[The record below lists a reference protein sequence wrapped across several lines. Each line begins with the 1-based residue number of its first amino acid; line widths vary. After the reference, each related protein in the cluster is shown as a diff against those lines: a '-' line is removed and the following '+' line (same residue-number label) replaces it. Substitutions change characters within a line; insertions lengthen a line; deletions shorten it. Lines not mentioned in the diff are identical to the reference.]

1 MLDNPAGSERPH
13 ICGRMIICSHCK
25 TANPDFAE
33 NCSKCSAV
41 LTAPDSETMEMV
53 DATVIR
59 PGSDLGTRY
68 HIEALLG
75 QGGMGRVYKA
85 QDRELNR
92 TVAIKVVRE
101 GVVADANALKR
112 FKQELL
118 LASKISH
125 KHILRIHDLGE
136 VNGVK
141 FITMAFVEGQD
152 LHQIIRD
159 NPKLPLDRVVKFA
172 TQLAEALA
180 AAHGED
186 VVHRDLKP
194 QNILVDGNDQIY
206 VSDFGLAKSFA
217 DGAVGMTQTGAF
229 LGTPRY
235 MSPEQVEGKPTDGRS
250 DLYAYGLILYEMA
263 TGDVPFT
270 GDSTLGVMYQRIKE
284 KPKSPKLVNPSLP
297 NWLVQIIMRCLERDP
312 NDRYQNAYEILADLK
327 AAQSPGGASRVVSRS
342 GSSIQIV
349 LPEFASRRWTWVVGG
364 IVAVVLVAL
373 ALPPIRHFIFNRS
386 ISGVVSTIAGVPPI
400 SSGRFVA
407 VLPLQIL
414 GGSSQLDYVAKGIQD
429 ALSAKLFQIKDL
441 RVAPDDAADQVN
453 QNQPLLKIARALGA
467 NLLVQG
473 TLQSAGEK
481 MRIIMSIQDVADN
494 KQLWTYEFDGVVGD
508 LFTLEDQIYAQLIK
522 GLDVNPT
529 NDELASAEARPTNNV
544 AAYDLYLRGRNSL
557 RGHDAKSIQG
567 ALDYFEQA
575 LKADQGFALAFTGL
589 ADASLRM
596 YKVQNDSLWT
606 QKALVAAQRAQ
617 QLNDK
622 LPEVHATLGSVY
634 AATGKYSE
642 AVAELNRALLLAP
655 NSDEFYRR
663 IGEAY
668 LESGNNA
675 EAVSAFQK
683 AIKLNPYY
691 WVNQNALGRAYAHLA
706 DYPKALD
713 AFQQVAALEPDI
725 DAGFENVGNM
735 YLQQGNYQQSIP
747 YFQKALQIEPYFTTY
762 SNLGTSYFFL
772 KQYAN
777 AVPMFEKAVALN
789 PKDADVILN
798 LADAYEGAGQ
808 PDKARATYQQAIAA
822 GFKEL
827 QTNPQ
832 DAGVMVDIGL
842 SYAKTDDAAQ
852 ALKFIRQARS
862 IDKTNVDYIY
872 AEAQVHAILKQV
884 PEALKS
890 LREAFEKHYPAE
902 FAAGDD
908 DLKNLNG
915 NSEFAQLVKQYSGA
929 RH

>member
-1 MLDNPAGSERPH
+1 
-13 ICGRMIICSHCK
+13 
-25 TANPDFAE
+25 
-33 NCSKCSAV
+33 
-41 LTAPDSETMEMV
+41 
-53 DATVIR
+53 
-59 PGSDLGTRY
+59 
-68 HIEALLG
+68 
-75 QGGMGRVYKA
+75 
-85 QDRELNR
+85 
-92 TVAIKVVRE
+92 
-101 GVVADANALKR
+101 
-112 FKQELL
+112 
-118 LASKISH
+118 
-125 KHILRIHDLGE
+125 RI
-136 VNGVK
+136 
-141 FITMAFVEGQD
+141 
-152 LHQIIRD
+152 
-159 NPKLPLDRVVKFA
+159 
-172 TQLAEALA
+172 
-180 AAHGED
+180 
-186 VVHRDLKP
+186 
-194 QNILVDGNDQIY
+194 
-206 VSDFGLAKSFA
+206 
-217 DGAVGMTQTGAF
+217 
-229 LGTPRY
+229 
-235 MSPEQVEGKPTDGRS
+235 
-250 DLYAYGLILYEMA
+250 
-263 TGDVPFT
+263 
-270 GDSTLGVMYQRIKE
+270 
-284 KPKSPKLVNPSLP
+284 
-297 NWLVQIIMRCLERDP
+297 
-312 NDRYQNAYEILADLK
+312 
-327 AAQSPGGASRVVSRS
+327 
-342 GSSIQIV
+342 
-349 LPEFASRRWTWVVGG
+349 
-364 IVAVVLVAL
+364 
-373 ALPPIRHFIFNRS
+373 
-386 ISGVVSTIAGVPPI
+386 
-400 SSGRFVA
+400 
-407 VLPLQIL
+407 
-414 GGSSQLDYVAKGIQD
+414 
-429 ALSAKLFQIKDL
+429 
-441 RVAPDDAADQVN
+441 APDDAADQVN

-473 TLQSAGEK
+473 TLQSAGDK

-494 KQLWTYEFDGVVGD
+494 RQLWTHEFDGVVGD
-508 LFTLEDQIYAQLIK
+508 LFTLEDQIYAQLIA
-522 GLDVNPT
+522 GLNVNPT

-557 RGHDAKSIQG
+557 RGHDSKSIQA
-567 ALDYFEQA
+567 ALDYFDQA
-575 LKADQGFALAFTGL
+575 LKTDPGFALAFTGL

-596 YKVQNDSLWT
+596 YKVQNDPLWT

-642 AVAELNRALLLAP
+642 AVAELNRALSLAP

-663 IGEAY
+663 IGEVY

-675 EAVSAFQK
+675 EAVATFQK

-706 DYPKALD
+706 DYPRALD
-713 AFQQVAALEPDI
+713 AFQQVAVLEPDI

-735 YLQQGNYQQSIP
+735 YLQQGKYEQSIP

-777 AVPMFEKAVALN
+777 AVPMFEKAAALN

-798 LADAYEGAGQ
+798 LADAYAGAGQ
-808 PDKARATYQQAIAA
+808 PDKARATYQQTIAA

-842 SYAKTDDAAQ
+842 SYAKIDNGAQ

-890 LREAFEKHYPAE
+890 LHEAFEKHYPAE

-915 NSEFAQLVKQYSGA
+915 NSQFAQLIKEYSGT

>member
-1 MLDNPAGSERPH
+1 MA
-13 ICGRMIICSHCK
+13 
-25 TANPDFAE
+25 
-33 NCSKCSAV
+33 
-41 LTAPDSETMEMV
+41 DSETMEMV
-53 DATVIR
+53 DATVVR

-68 HIEALLG
+68 HIESLLG

-85 QDRELNR
+85 HDRELNR

-101 GVVADANALKR
+101 GVMGDASALKR

-159 NPKLPLDRVVKFA
+159 NPKLPLDRAVKFA

-180 AAHGED
+180 AAHAED

-217 DGAVGMTQTGAF
+217 EGAVGMTQTGAF

-270 GDSTLGVMYQRIKE
+270 GESTLGVMYQRIKE

-327 AAQSPGGASRVVSRS
+327 GAQSPGGASSRVVSRS

-349 LPEFASRRWTWVVGG
+349 LPEFASRRWTWVTGG
-364 IVAVVLVAL
+364 IIALVLVAL
-373 ALPPIRHFIFNRS
+373 ALPPVRHVIFNRS
-386 ISGVVSTIAGVPPI
+386 ISGAISTIAGVPPI
-400 SSGRFVA
+400 STGRFVA

-414 GGSSQLDYVAKGIQD
+414 GGSSQLDYVAKGIQE

-441 RVAPDDAADQVN
+441 RIAADDAADQVN
-453 QNQPLLKIARALGA
+453 QNQPLLKIARALGS

-473 TLQSAGEK
+473 TLQSAGDK
-481 MRIIMSIQDVADN
+481 MRIIMTIQDVADN
-494 KQLWTYEFDGVVGD
+494 RQVWTHEFDGVVGD
-508 LFTLEDQIYAQLIK
+508 LFTLEDQIYAQLIA
-522 GLDVNPT
+522 GLNVNPT

-557 RGHDAKSIQG
+557 HGHDSKSIQT
-567 ALDYFEQA
+567 ALDYFDQA
-575 LKADQGFALAFTGL
+575 LKSDPGFALAFTGL

-642 AVAELNRALLLAP
+642 AVAELNRALALAP

-663 IGEAY
+663 IGEVY

-675 EAVSAFQK
+675 EAVAAFQK

-706 DYPKALD
+706 DYPRALD
-713 AFQQVAALEPDI
+713 AFQQVAELEPDI

-735 YLQQGNYQQSIP
+735 YLQQGKYDQSIP
-747 YFQKALQIEPYFTTY
+747 YFKKALQIEPYFTTY

-798 LADAYEGAGQ
+798 LADAYAGAGQ
-808 PDKARATYQQAIAA
+808 PDKARATYQHAITS

-842 SYAKTDDAAQ
+842 SYAKTDNAAQ

-915 NSEFAQLVKQYSGA
+915 NSQFAQLIKQYSGT